1 MSCSEHTDVQN
12 PACTTMP
19 ATDGP
24 GPEALAKLQLPLG
37 YDLAGIYTHVGQR
50 RVKNGKAW
58 TKVPS

>member
-1 MSCSEHTDVQN
+1 
-12 PACTTMP
+12 MP